1 MAPTIERVGDAE
13 AFAGRE
19 CGGSGAN
26 VPSRRGLG
34 GRIGVT
40 APLATFCIRPDGG
53 VAIRAPWPAGTT
65 EVPASRISRVVRL
78 VGSGRRLRP
87 SGIAIQ
93 RDDNA
98 WFYFWCGKETA
109 QEIAGVLSW
118 LGMPVDQT
126 VREIRLYNPFTGP
139 RPPA

>member
-19 CGGSGAN
+19 YGSSGAN

-34 GRIGVT
+34 GRVEVS

-53 VAIRAPWPAGTT
+53 VAIRVWPAGTT

-78 VGSGRRLRP
+78 AGSGRRLRP
-87 SGIAIQ
+87 GGIAIQ

-98 WFYFWCGKETA
+98 WLYFWCGKETA
-109 QEIAGVLSW
+109 QEIAGVLLST
-118 LGMPVDQT
+118 P
-126 VREIRLYNPFTGP
+126 REN
-139 RPPA
+139 